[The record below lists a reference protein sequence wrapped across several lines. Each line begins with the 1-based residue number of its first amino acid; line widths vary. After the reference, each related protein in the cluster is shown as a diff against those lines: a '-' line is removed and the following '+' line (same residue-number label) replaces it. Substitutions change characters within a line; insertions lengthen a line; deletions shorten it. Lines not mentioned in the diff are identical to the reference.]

1 LFDCT
6 EAEKL
11 QILKNT
17 RLLSDV
23 PIDHLGEIC
32 ARLKPVELEPGE
44 TLFNEGDAGSTMYL
58 IYIGRVRVHVGDRE
72 FNCLGDGEAFGEMA
86 VIDHQVRSASV
97 TAVEKTSLFSLDHDD
112 LYEVMEMDASIVKA
126 ILHVLSEN
134 VRTGLKDM
142 TRDFLYIQQ
151 VHQITSAAREIEMGK
166 YRADSLDEITLRD
179 DELGQLARVF
189 QDMAREV
196 YAREQLLKQ
205 QVQEMRIELDE
216 SRQQE
221 QVEEITGSEYFQSL
235 RNQAGDLRKIIN
247 DVEG

>member
-1 LFDCT
+1 MFNCT
-6 EAEKL
+6 EEEKL

-17 RLLSDV
+17 KLLGGV

-32 ARLKPVELEPGE
+32 SRLKPENLEPGE
-44 TLFNEGDAGSTMYL
+44 TLFHVGDEGSAMYL
-58 IYIGRVRVHVGDRE
+58 IYRGRVRVHVGERE
-72 FNCLGDGEAFGEMA
+72 FNCLGDGEAVGEMA

-97 TAVEKTSLFSLDHDD
+97 TAVEKTSLFSLERCD
-112 LYEVMEMDASIVKA
+112 LYEVMEKDTSIVKA

-151 VHQITSAAREIEMGK
+151 VHLITSAAREIEMGE
-166 YRADSLDEITLRD
+166 YRADSLDEITQRD

-189 QDMAREV
+189 QNMAREV
-196 YAREQLLKQ
+196 YAREQRLRQ
-205 QVQEMRIELDE
+205 QVQELRIELDE

-247 DVEG
+247 DVEQ